1 VAGEKPMLLM
11 CYALEK
17 NKKKKKNPPEIFSP
31 EVCVYCAMQLV
42 VFAMAVH
49 RRAVGERCVPT
60 RVFIMER

>member
-1 VAGEKPMLLM
+1 MLLM

-17 NKKKKKNPPEIFSP
+17 NKKKLPQIFSP
-31 EVCVYCAMQLV
+31 EVGVYCAMQLV

-49 RRAVGERCVPT
+49 RRAVGERRVPT